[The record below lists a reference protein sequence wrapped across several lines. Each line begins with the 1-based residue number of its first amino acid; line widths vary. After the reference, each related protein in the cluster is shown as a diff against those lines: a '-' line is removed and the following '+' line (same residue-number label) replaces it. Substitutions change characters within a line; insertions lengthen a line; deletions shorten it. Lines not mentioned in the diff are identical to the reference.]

1 MAETKSRRDEEEI
14 SMDIAN
20 KRKWQ
25 VRLAAILIFLLG
37 FAAGALALNA
47 YKRWG
52 RNGTEI
58 SRQDRFERM
67 LDSLQLNAD
76 QKTQVNQILSDT
88 REQLQALRKE
98 SEPRVGEIRRQADE
112 RLQKVLTSDQWK
124 QFQQERNKLPS
135 RDRRGRENSANNP

>member
-1 MAETKSRRDEEEI
+1 
-14 SMDIAN
+14 MDLTN

-52 RNGTEI
+52 RSGSDL

-76 QKTQVNQILSDT
+76 QKTQVHQILGDT
-88 REQLQALRKE
+88 RVQLQALRKE

-112 RLQKVLTSDQWK
+112 RLQKILTPDQWK
-124 QFQQERNKLPS
+124 QFEQERDKMRS
-135 RDRRGRENSANNP
+135 RDRRGRENASSSP